1 MDRAPRMKSLIVI
14 IGAVLA
20 YLGFQTKAKVQA
32 EPSKEYEY
40 TPVDWSVKPTM
51 SLDDLYHHYG
61 KLHGLDPMLLK
72 AIAQVES
79 SENPDA
85 KNPLDPS
92 YGLMQL
98 LCIPDGQGG
107 CKNKLN
113 VLGWPPDSVAK
124 LYDPDYSL
132 TIASQILRWN
142 IDRYGHN
149 KGIAVYNAWSAHT
162 APQDGPYPNQGY
174 VDKVLSKYR
183 ALGGGTGSDRFVYA

>member
-1 MDRAPRMKSLIVI
+1 MLK
-14 IGAVLA
+14 IGAIIAAVLV
-20 YLGFQTKAKVQA
+20 YLGFQTKTKVQA
-32 EPSKEYEY
+32 EPLNEYEY
-40 TPVDWSVKPTM
+40 TPVDWSIKPAM
-51 SLDDLYHHYG
+51 SLDDLYAHYG
-61 KLHGLDPMLLK
+61 QLHNLDPMLLK

-79 SENPDA
+79 SEDPDA
-85 KNPLDPS
+85 KNPNDPS

-98 LCIPDGQGG
+98 LCVPDGSGG

-124 LYDPDYSL
+124 LYDPDYSVS
-132 TIASQILRWN
+132 IAAQILRWN

-162 APQDGPYPNQGY
+162 APQDGPFPNQGY

-183 ALGGGTGSDRFVYA
+183 ALGGGTASDWAVYA